1 MWSVGCIIAEIILR
15 MPLFPGFG
23 PLDVLS
29 RIYAIRGTP
38 DLANPEWRNLHV
50 FDEKEYKQFASTK
63 PKEMK
68 RLFP

>member
-38 DLANPEWRNLHV
+38 DVANPEWRNLHV
-50 FDEKEYKQFASTK
+50 FDEKEYK
-63 PKEMK
+63 
-68 RLFP
+68 